1 MKQKLEIYEAPFM
14 DGDEMVTEGVFDE
27 LEKIWKDSK
36 CVMKNG
42 STITFT
48 HYPLA
53 DPIRGFH
60 KPLGFYPPNY

>member
-1 MKQKLEIYEAPFM
+1 
-14 DGDEMVTEGVFDE
+14 MVTEDVFDE

-36 CVMKNG
+36 CVMENG

-48 HYPLA
+48 HHPLA

-60 KPLGFYPPNY
+60 KPLGFYPDNKKNSN